1 MKRRI
6 MCLLLTLCMAL
17 SLLPAS
23 ALAAEKQ
30 VYLALGDSI
39 SSGYGLSDKTKRF
52 TDLVAAGKGYT
63 QINHAV
69 DGNTVSKMLE
79 TQLAGG
85 RLDEDI
91 AKADFITVTV
101 GGNDML
107 APVYVKVAERYNSL
121 MGTDIKPDEITQF
134 MLTASQV
141 QKLLMFS
148 SVCTVLE
155 GDSSEG
161 LPPYI
166 ETPEFEESLADME
179 EDLAQL
185 MDSIRDLNYKAHVVI
200 TTQYH
205 PYRSFASQ
213 FTALGEPLD
222 ECAKAFRKLILECAE
237 EYDFLLAD
245 VYTAFR
251 GNEKALCNADLATMN
266 PDFHPNAAG
275 HAVIAETILALEL
288 PERPEQPE
296 QPEQPEEPEE
306 PEQPEQPEEPEQP
319 EQPEQPEEPEQP
331 EQPEQPEEPEQPEQ
345 PEEPE
350 KPEKPD
356 DDDDDDKKPSRP
368 SSSGSS
374 GVEKYYI
381 DAIAG
386 NGGTIF
392 PSGKVSVQE
401 GNNKSFAIHPRKGYE
416 IAYLVVDGEKVAAQD
431 KYTFTKVEE
440 GHTIEVVFRVMGADK
455 NVTAPYKDLAPNAWY
470 HEYVGVMLQRE
481 LMQGVSETAFAPD
494 DPLSRAMLVQILY
507 RIAGEPRV
515 FWRSDRPEFDDVSRN
530 AWYASA
536 VYWAY
541 DTQIIT
547 GKSES
552 IFDPNGKVSRE
563 QFATILYRFARY
575 RGDDVRI
582 GDDDGVL
589 AFRDA
594 DSISN
599 YAVVGMQWAIS
610 EGLFSGVS
618 EGYLAPRMNATRA
631 QAAKLLYHFL

>member
-6 MCLLLTLCMAL
+6 MCLFLTLCMAL

-23 ALAAEKQ
+23 ALAAEEQ

-237 EYDFLLAD
+237 EYDFLVAD

-288 PERPEQPE
+288 PERPEQ
-296 QPEQPEEPEE
+296 
-306 PEQPEQPEEPEQP
+306 
-319 EQPEQPEEPEQP
+319 
-331 EQPEQPEEPEQPEQ
+331 PEQPEQ